1 MLRNLLGITML
12 VFSLPLC
19 NVYAQQAAKPKNI
32 ILLIGDGMGAAQVST
47 AFFFQEETPNFIRFP
62 YTGLV
67 LTSAGNAKI
76 TDSAAG
82 ATAYASGVNTYNG
95 AIGVTLDSVEV
106 PTIVEQV
113 SAKGY
118 STGVIATSSITH
130 ATPAAFY
137 AHTLSRNQH
146 EDIAKHLANSSID
159 FFAGG
164 GQDFFMK
171 RKDGVNYIDKLEEN
185 GFTVNTESL
194 QVNGSLSVN
203 NKYGFLLANDG
214 MPRMLDGRGDFLPRA
229 TRMAINHLSQNED
242 GFFLMV
248 EGSQIDWGGHA
259 NDSEYIVTEV
269 LDFDKAVGEA
279 LDFAEQ
285 NGNTLVI
292 VTADHETGGYSL
304 SSKTIRGFG
313 GTKKSDYDQLDP
325 TFSTGGH
332 SATMIPSFAFGPGA
346 ESFSGIYRNTQIYFK
361 MMESLGQPIDARGMR
376 D

>member
-1 MLRNLLGITML
+1 ML
-12 VFSLPLC
+12 VCSLSVN
-19 NVYAQQAAKPKNI
+19 NVQAQQDAKPKNI
-32 ILLIGDGMGAAQVST
+32 ILLIGDGMGAAQVSS
-47 AFFFQEETPNFIRFP
+47 AFLFQEEVPNFVRFP

-67 LTSAGNAKI
+67 LTAAGNAKI

-82 ATAYASGVNTYNG
+82 ATAFASGVNSYNG

-106 PTIVEQV
+106 PTIAEQL

-118 STGVIATSSITH
+118 STGVVATSSITH
-130 ATPAAFY
+130 ATPASFY

-146 EDIAKHLANSSID
+146 EDIAEYLVNSSID

-171 RKDGVNYIDKLEEN
+171 RKDGENLVEKLTAN
-185 GFTVNTESL
+185 GFKVNTESL
-194 QVNGSLSVN
+194 QVDGPLTGDS
-203 NKYGFLLANDG
+203 KYGFLLADDG

-229 TRMAINHLSQNED
+229 TRMAIDHLSRNED

-248 EGSQIDWGGHA
+248 ESSQIDWGGHA

-279 LDFAEQ
+279 LDFAEKD
-285 NGNTLVI
+285 GNTLVI

-304 SSKTIRGFG
+304 SSKTIRSFG
-313 GTKKSDYDQLDP
+313 GTKKSDYDQLEP

-346 ESFSGIYRNTQIYFK
+346 ESFSGIYRNIEIYFK
-361 MMESLGQPIDARGMR
+361 MMESLGQPQDASGMR